1 MLGEKAKEE
10 GEGEG
15 MTTVVIAQRRVVVVA
30 VELCFFKLFVVV
42 VWVVAV
48 CVDVVVDRGDVL
60 VRRRERRWRWM
71 MKA

>member
-1 MLGEKAKEE
+1 
-10 GEGEG
+10 

-30 VELCFFKLFVVV
+30 VEPCFFKLFDVVA
-42 VWVVAV
+42 WVVAV
-48 CVDVVVDRGDVL
+48 CVDVVVDRGDVVL